1 MRRDRIVKPK
11 VIVTRRW
18 PTEVED
24 RLTAEFDARLNETD
38 QPLDRRELRAA
49 LEEADAVLPTVTDKI
64 SADILEGGIRA
75 KILGNFGVGFNHIDV
90 AAATRAGL
98 VVTNTPGVLTDATAD
113 LAMTLLLMCARRA
126 GEGERELRAGK
137 WTGWRPTHLCGSH
150 VTGKTVGIIGM
161 GRIGQAM
168 ARRCHFGFGMDVV
181 FFDSH
186 PITGLDV
193 PARQLPSVDDVLAVA
208 DFVSLH
214 CPGGGENY
222 HLIDDDRLACMKWS
236 AFLINTAR
244 GDVVDE
250 HALVRALETRRI
262 AGAGLDVFEGEP
274 RVPGRLAERQ
284 DVVLLPHLGSA
295 TKETR
300 IAMGMRV
307 IENLKAFFSGRSPPD
322 AVC

>member
-1 MRRDRIVKPK
+1 MKPK

-24 RLTAEFDARLNETD
+24 RLTAEFDTRLNETD
-38 QPLDRRELRAA
+38 QPYDRRELRAA

-64 SADILEGGIRA
+64 SADMLEGGIRA
-75 KILGNFGVGFNHIDV
+75 KILGNFGVGFNHIDT
-90 AAATRAGL
+90 AAATKVGL

-161 GRIGQAM
+161 GRIGQAV

-186 PITGLDV
+186 SIAGLDV
-193 PARQLPSVDDVLAVA
+193 PARQLPSVDDVLATA

-214 CPGGGENY
+214 CP
-222 HLIDDDRLACMKWS
+222 
-236 AFLINTAR
+236 
-244 GDVVDE
+244 V
-250 HALVRALETRRI
+250 
-262 AGAGLDVFEGEP
+262 EGK
-274 RVPGRLAERQ
+274 
-284 DVVLLPHLGSA
+284 
-295 TKETR
+295 TIT
-300 IAMGMRV
+300 
-307 IENLKAFFSGRSPPD
+307 
-322 AVC
+322 

>member
-24 RLTAEFDARLNETD
+24 RLTAEFDTRLNETD
-38 QPLDRRELRAA
+38 QPYDRRELRAA

-64 SADILEGGIRA
+64 SADMLEGGYSSKDPRKLRRWLQSYRYRSGNKGWTRCHKYPWRA
-75 KILGNFGVGFNHIDV
+75 NGCDRRSSDDPPFDV
-90 AAATRAGL
+90 RQTG
-98 VVTNTPGVLTDATAD
+98 
-113 LAMTLLLMCARRA
+113 

-161 GRIGQAM
+161 GRIGQAV

-186 PITGLDV
+186 SIAGLDV
-193 PARQLPSVDDVLAVA
+193 PARQLPSVDDVLATA

-214 CPGGGENY
+214 CPGGGKT
-222 HLIDDDRLACMKWS
+222 I
-236 AFLINTAR
+236 T
-244 GDVVDE
+244 
-250 HALVRALETRRI
+250 
-262 AGAGLDVFEGEP
+262 
-274 RVPGRLAERQ
+274 
-284 DVVLLPHLGSA
+284 
-295 TKETR
+295 
-300 IAMGMRV
+300 
-307 IENLKAFFSGRSPPD
+307 
-322 AVC
+322 